1 MSRTVAIICI
11 VSQLIANYPRI
22 IEVHGN
28 NLNLGMY
35 PDPGRRVLNRNQKT
49 LGNSKCGTWYNY
61 SFNVHVQAVSLNSTL
76 HISATLVPS

>member
-1 MSRTVAIICI
+1 MSRTVAMICI

-28 NLNLGMY
+28 NLNVDMY

-49 LGNSKCGTWYNY
+49 LGNSRCETWYNY

-76 HISATLVPS
+76 HISATPVPS